1 MISEDFKLKEQM
13 KLNEENAFGFSLVSE
28 EELKAAEKELQTSLA
43 VTSQAAQQTSKGA
56 KEALYGLRDMIKPLL
71 NNLAVD
77 SGKTYVYW
85 PDRATKMRDF
95 IKKVDAYV
103 EAETKKLS

>member
-1 MISEDFKLKEQM
+1 M
-13 KLNEENAFGFSLVSE
+13 KLDESNDFGFSLVSE
-28 EELKAAEKELQTSLA
+28 EELKAAEKELQAHLA
-43 VTSQAAQQTSKGA
+43 VTTQTAQQTSKGA

-71 NNLAVD
+71 NNLAAD

-85 PDRATKMRDF
+85 PDRAAKMRDF

-103 EAETKKLS
+103 ESEAKKLN